1 MYLLMRKFR
10 YGTDA
15 VVIHINRL
23 EINGKILG
31 LCHVAFKLQGH
42 WHTFESGLWTFVVKM
57 RTYIVI

>member
-1 MYLLMRKFR
+1 MYLLMRKFG

-42 WHTFESGLWTFVVKM
+42 AFESGLWTFVVKM
-57 RTYIVI
+57 RTCIVI